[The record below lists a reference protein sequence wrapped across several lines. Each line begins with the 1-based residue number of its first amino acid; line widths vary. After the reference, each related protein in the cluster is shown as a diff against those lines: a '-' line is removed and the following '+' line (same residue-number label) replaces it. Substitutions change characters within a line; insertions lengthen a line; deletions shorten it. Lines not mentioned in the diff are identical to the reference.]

1 MIPINDFSEDLIKWQ
16 ISKGRNH
23 LPWQID
29 KNPYKVWISEIMLQ
43 QTQVSTVIQYYQRF
57 IKKFSSIKLLAG
69 ADQNEILK
77 YWSGLGYYARARNL
91 HKCAQIIEITRKGVF
106 PDTLAALCE
115 LPGIGKSTAGAI
127 LSLGFNIRAPILDGN
142 VKRILAR
149 YYALA
154 GNSSE
159 PAFLKQLWDLSEQHT
174 PKQNFST
181 YNQALMDLGAMICTR
196 RHPKCQ
202 ECPIQKN
209 CAAHKQ
215 NRVHEFPTA
224 KITKPKPQREVR
236 MLILRN
242 KLADHVLLK
251 KCPPSGIW
259 GGLWSFPE
267 CLPQQTVEHWCAEEL
282 NCEVIQQL
290 ALNSFKHSFT
300 HFDLLIYPL
309 LLTIAPKKVHKA
321 MEPDHYIWYKIND
334 PLPGG
339 LPAPVIKLLKILE
352 EKIYDTNDLL

>member
-1 MIPINDFSEDLIKWQ
+1 MIPNNNFSNALVLWQ
-16 ISKGRNH
+16 AKYGRQD

-43 QTQVSTVIQYYQRF
+43 QTQVVTVIGYYQRF
-57 IKKFSSIKLLAG
+57 IKKFSSIKLLAE
-69 ADQNEILK
+69 ADENEILK

-91 HKCAQIIEITRKGVF
+91 HKCAKIIYTTRNGIF
-106 PDTLAALCE
+106 PNTLEALCE
-115 LPGIGKSTAGAI
+115 LPGIGRSTAGAI
-127 LSLGFNIRAPILDGN
+127 LSLGYNIRAAILDGN
-142 VKRILAR
+142 VKRVLSR

-154 GNSSE
+154 GNSSL
-159 PAFLKQLWDLSEQHT
+159 PAFLKQLWLLSEQHT
-174 PKQNFST
+174 PNKNFST

-196 RHPKCQ
+196 RNPKCQ

-215 NRVHEFPTA
+215 NRVHEFPNPKVA
-224 KITKPKPQREVR
+224 KHKPQREVR

-242 KLADHVLLK
+242 KHRDHVLLK

-267 CLPQQTVEHWCAEEL
+267 CLPQQTVEHWCEKEL
-282 NCEVIQQL
+282 NCEAVEQL

-300 HFDLLIYPL
+300 HFDLLISPL
-309 LLTIAPKKVHKA
+309 LVTIAPKKIHKT
-321 MEPDHYIWYKIND
+321 MEPDRYIWYKIND

-339 LPAPVIKLLKILE
+339 LPAPVSKLLKILE
-352 EKIYDTNDLL
+352 EKNYGAIDLL